1 MRPEIEL
8 RHLWYFVAVAEELGF
23 SRAAARIGIAQPP
36 LSQQIQQL
44 ERLLGCTLF
53 DRSLRR
59 VRLTEA
65 GAMLLPEARRIL
77 ADVAQTTSLLHRAGR
92 GELGILTIGFA
103 PSTLFSPL
111 PAAVRHFR
119 ERFPGVQVRLRE
131 IVPPQHAE
139 ALRSGS
145 IDIAIEREPA
155 PEEGVDTM
163 PVLVESFVAAL
174 PRNHPLA
181 GRRAIRVSALRDEP
195 FVLFPRDVATGLY
208 QKLFVIFRHA
218 GFEPR
223 VIQEADAWHTILSLV
238 EAGIGVTIIPASL
251 RGLRADALGFPALT
265 GQKVRTTTTAC
276 SRAHEPS
283 PIVNAFLGLLRD
295 AAR

>member
-1 MRPEIEL
+1 MDASNPARQMALIRKTGFCSNL
-8 RHLWYFVAVAEELGF
+8 GKAEF
-23 SRAAARIGIAQPP
+23 PVSNH
-36 LSQQIQQL
+36 
-44 ERLLGCTLF
+44 F
-53 DRSLRR
+53 DRPLQSQ
-59 VRLTEA
+59 
-65 GAMLLPEARRIL
+65 MN
-77 ADVAQTTSLLHRAGR
+77 DVAMRAHADGS
-92 GELGILTIGFA
+92 GEGARKMKLA
-103 PSTLFSPL
+103 P
-111 PAAVRHFR
+111 VRHFR

-251 RGLRADALGFPALT
+251 RKLRADALGFPALT
-265 GQKVRTTTTAC
+265 GQRVRTTTTAC

-283 PIVNAFLGLLRD
+283 PIVNAFLELLRD